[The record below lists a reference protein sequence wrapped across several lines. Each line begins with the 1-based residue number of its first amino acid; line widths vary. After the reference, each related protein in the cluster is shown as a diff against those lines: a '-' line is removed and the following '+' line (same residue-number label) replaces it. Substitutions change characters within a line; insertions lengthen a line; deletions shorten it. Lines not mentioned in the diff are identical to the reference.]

1 MKTAF
6 DIGKEIVEAKQRPMT
21 TEEGL
26 VVLSAMARKDNE
38 DLKDMFNLKVFSS
51 RAKHHKIDI
60 TDQASVALAF
70 LADRVGMVVMYVA
83 VAKYLNVSL
92 GRQVNIFDVM
102 DVFQGTL
109 PTEEALSRIWD
120 NQKIHDGKGPDNIL
134 DRDEAWETP
143 VRSSEGSQPAA

>member
-6 DIGKEIVEAKQRPMT
+6 DIGKEIVEAPQRPMT

-38 DLKDMFNLKVFSS
+38 DLKDMFNMKVFSS

-60 TDQASVALAF
+60 NDQASVALAF
-70 LADRVGMVVMYVA
+70 LSDRVGTVVMYVA

-92 GRQVNIFDVM
+92 GRRVNVFDVM
-102 DVFQGTL
+102 DVFQGSL
-109 PTEEALSRIWD
+109 PTEEALNRIWED
-120 NQKIHDGKGPDNIL
+120 QKINDGGGDNTL
-134 DRDEAWETP
+134 DRPEAWGD
-143 VRSSEGSQPAA
+143 V